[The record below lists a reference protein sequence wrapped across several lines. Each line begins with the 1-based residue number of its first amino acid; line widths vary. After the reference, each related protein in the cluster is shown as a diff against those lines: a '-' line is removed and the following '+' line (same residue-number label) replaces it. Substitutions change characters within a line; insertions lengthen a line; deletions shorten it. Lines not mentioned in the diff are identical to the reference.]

1 MKKWEEYKFKI
12 EAYTPDT
19 LPMAKCASYLA
30 ELANILGE
38 TPYVHFVKVAPGSAQ
53 LVHKIDKEAIPKVR
67 ERVMA
72 IAKGEGAVAEMSAYR
87 RINKMLL
94 EDNATAVLVKGKA
107 DILRFPGKEEEKLK
121 YTSIQQQG
129 EIEGE
134 VIRIGGKQEMVPIL
148 LSVEGREIA
157 GCHANRRIAKELAKN
172 LFEPVRLF
180 GEGRWDRG
188 LDGKW
193 NLVGFTVDRFD
204 VLQESTLSKT
214 VMTLRGFEGEW
225 NKDSLH
231 EILEF
236 RNNGT
241 EEH

>member
-188 LDGKW
+188 LVW
-193 NLVGFTVDRFD
+193 EV
-204 VLQESTLSKT
+204 ESGRLYC
-214 VMTLRGFEGEW
+214 
-225 NKDSLH
+225 
-231 EILEF
+231 
-236 RNNGT
+236 
-241 EEH
+241 

>member
-1 MKKWEEYKFKI
+1 MRV
-12 EAYTPDT
+12 
-19 LPMAKCASYLA
+19 SYLA

-148 LSVEGREIA
+148 LSVEGAIA
-157 GCHANRRIAKELAKN
+157 GCHANRKKV
-172 LFEPVRLF
+172 P
-180 GEGRWDRG
+180 
-188 LDGKW
+188 K
-193 NLVGFTVDRFD
+193 
-204 VLQESTLSKT
+204 S
-214 VMTLRGFEGEW
+214 
-225 NKDSLH
+225 
-231 EILEF
+231 
-236 RNNGT
+236 
-241 EEH
+241 